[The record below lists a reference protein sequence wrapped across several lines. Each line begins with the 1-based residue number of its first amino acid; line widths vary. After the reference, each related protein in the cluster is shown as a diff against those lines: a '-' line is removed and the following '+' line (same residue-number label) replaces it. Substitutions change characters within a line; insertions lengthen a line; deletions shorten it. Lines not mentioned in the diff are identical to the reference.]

1 VTNQSPSKEGPLR
14 HLAQDL
20 AELER
25 VGLLRVRPEP
35 VDQAADPRAVYLG
48 SNDYLGYRSTGRL
61 TRYALGAATEHPA
74 GSGASRLVLGEHRAH
89 RALEQALSRWL
100 GFDETLVFTTGYA
113 ANLGVMSSLAGEGD
127 LIVSDAWNHASIID
141 GCRLSRA
148 KIAIVPHGSSDAVR
162 AALRASPARRRWVV
176 TEGYFSMEGDTPDL
190 ASLRSICDEE
200 DAALI
205 VDDAHAIG
213 VLGPE
218 GRGCASAAGARPDV
232 LVGTLGKALGAQGAF
247 VAGSRDLC
255 RWLWNR
261 ARPFVFS
268 TGLSPLLAAIAVGAV
283 AEARS
288 DEIGRRRLAAVSD
301 RLRQGLAGAGL
312 PVAPSYGPIVP
323 LILGDET
330 RAVAWSRRLA
340 ELGVRIQAIRPP
352 TVPPG
357 TSRLRI
363 AARADL
369 RDDEIDHAVAA
380 LATLHRHA
388 ALR

>member
-1 VTNQSPSKEGPLR
+1 MSETLARSKGPLGY
-14 HLAQDL
+14 LAEEL
-20 AELER
+20 AELELA
-25 VGLLRVRPEP
+25 GLLRVRPEA
-35 VDQAADPRAVYLG
+35 VDASGSSGAIHLC

-61 TRYALGAATEHPA
+61 VRYARAAAAEHPS
-74 GSGASRLVLGEHRAH
+74 GSGASRLVAGEHRAH
-89 RALEQALSRWL
+89 RALEQSIAKWL
-100 GFDETLVFTTGYA
+100 GFEESLVFTTGYT
-113 ANLGVMSSLAGEGD
+113 ANLGLLSALAREGD

-148 KIAIVPHGSSDAVR
+148 KVIIVPHGAVDGVR
-162 AALRASPARRRWVV
+162 AALRTSNARRRWVV

-190 ASLRSICDEE
+190 TALRAICDEE

-213 VLGPE
+213 ALGPE
-218 GRGCASAAGARPDV
+218 GRGLAAPVRPDA

-261 ARPFVFS
+261 SRPFVFS
-268 TGLSPLLAAIAVGAV
+268 TGLSPLLAAIGVGAV
-283 AEARS
+283 AEARN
-288 DEIGRRRLAAVSD
+288 DDAGRQRLAAVTE
-301 RLRQGLAGAGL
+301 RLRAGLQADGL
-312 PVAPSYGPIVP
+312 PVVPSHGPIIPV
-323 LILGDET
+323 LLGTES

-340 ELGVRIQAIRPP
+340 ELGLRIQAIRPP

-363 AARADL
+363 ATRADL
-369 RDDEIDHAVAA
+369 TDDEVDRAVSG
-380 LATLHRHA
+380 LTKLHRDVG
-388 ALR
+388 LV

>member
-1 VTNQSPSKEGPLR
+1 
-14 HLAQDL
+14 
-20 AELER
+20 
-25 VGLLRVRPEP
+25 LRVRPDP
-35 VDQAADPRAVYLG
+35 VDQGPDPRTVYLG

-61 TRYALGAATEHPA
+61 TRYALGAAAEHPA

-89 RALEQALSRWL
+89 RALEQALARWL
-100 GFDETLVFTTGYA
+100 GFEETIVFTSGYA
-113 ANLGVMSSLAGEGD
+113 ANLGTIAALAAEGD

-148 KIAIVPHGSSDAVR
+148 KVAVVAHGALDAVR
-162 AALRASPARRRWVV
+162 AALRASSARRRWVV

-190 ASLRSICDEE
+190 AGLRAICDEE

-218 GRGCASAAGARPDV
+218 GRGCASAAGSRPDV

-268 TGLSPLLAAIAVGAV
+268 TGLSPLLAAIAQGAV
-283 AEARS
+283 SEARA
-288 DEIGRRRLAAVSD
+288 DEAGRRRLAIVGD
-301 RLRQGLAGAGL
+301 RLRTGLAAAGL
-312 PVAPSYGPIVP
+312 PVASSYGPILP
-323 LILGDET
+323 LILGEET
-330 RAVAWSRRLA
+330 RALAWSRRLA
-340 ELGVRIQAIRPP
+340 ELDVRIQAIRPP

-363 AARADL
+363 AVRADL
-369 RDDEIDHAVAA
+369 RDDEVDRAIAA
-380 LATLHRHA
+380 LGSLQRDAVGR
-388 ALR
+388 

>member
-1 VTNQSPSKEGPLR
+1 MSHESESTKGPLR

-25 VGLLRVRPEP
+25 AGLLRVRPEP
-35 VDQAADPRAVYLG
+35 VDQNIDARTVYLG

-89 RALEQALSRWL
+89 RALEHALARWL
-100 GFDETLVFTTGYA
+100 GFDESLVFTTGYT
-113 ANLGVMSSLAGEGD
+113 ANLGVISSLAGEGD
-127 LIVSDAWNHASIID
+127 LVVSDAWNHASIID

-148 KIAIVPHGSSDAVR
+148 KIAVVPHGDVEAVR
-162 AALRASPARRRWVV
+162 GALRDSTARRRWVV

-190 ASLRSICDEE
+190 PALRAICDEQ

-218 GRGCASAAGARPDV
+218 GRGCAAAAGIRPDI

-247 VAGSRDLC
+247 VAGSLDLC

-268 TGLSPLLAAIAVGAV
+268 TGLSPLLAAVAQGAVG
-283 AEARS
+283 EARA
-288 DEIGRRRLAAVSD
+288 DEIGRRRLHAVGE
-301 RLRQGLAGAGL
+301 RLRTGLAASGV
-312 PVAPSYGPIVP
+312 PIAPSYGPIIP
-323 LILGDET
+323 LILGEEA
-330 RAVAWSRRLA
+330 RALAWSRRLA
-340 ELGVRIQAIRPP
+340 EMGIRIQAIRPP
-352 TVPPG
+352 TVPKG

-363 AARADL
+363 AVRADV
-369 RDDEIDHAVAA
+369 RDDEVDRTVAA
-380 LATLHRHA
+380 LGALQRDATPR
-388 ALR
+388 

>member
-1 VTNQSPSKEGPLR
+1 
-14 HLAQDL
+14 LA
-20 AELER
+20 
-25 VGLLRVRPEP
+25 
-35 VDQAADPRAVYLG
+35 
-48 SNDYLGYRSTGRL
+48 
-61 TRYALGAATEHPA
+61 
-74 GSGASRLVLGEHRAH
+74 
-89 RALEQALSRWL
+89 RWL
-100 GFDETLVFTTGYA
+100 GFEETLVFTTGYTANIGLIA
-113 ANLGVMSSLAGEGD
+113 ALAKNGD

-148 KIAIVPHGSSDAVR
+148 QVAVVPHGSVEAVR
-162 AALRASPARRRWVV
+162 DALRASPARRRWVV

-190 ASLRSICDEE
+190 AALRTICDEE

-218 GRGCASAAGARPDV
+218 GRGCATGADARPDV

-261 ARPFVFS
+261 ARSFVFS
-268 TGLSPLLAAIAVGAV
+268 TGLSPLLAAIAQGAV
-283 AEARS
+283 TEARA
-288 DEIGRRRLAAVSD
+288 DDVGRRRLGVVTD
-301 RLRQGLAGAGL
+301 RLRAGLAAGGL
-312 PVAPSYGPIVP
+312 PVARSYGPIIP
-323 LILGDET
+323 LILGGEM
-330 RAVAWSRRLA
+330 RAVSWSRRLA

-352 TVPPG
+352 TVPQG

-369 RDDEIDHAVAA
+369 RDDEVDRAVTA
-380 LATLHRHA
+380 LVSLQRDAVGR
-388 ALR
+388 

>member
-1 VTNQSPSKEGPLR
+1 VSGGPATVRGPLR

-20 AELER
+20 EELEQR
-25 VGLLRVRPEP
+25 GLLRIRPAP
-35 VDQAADPRAVYLG
+35 VDERIDPRIIYLG

-61 TRYALGAATEHPA
+61 TRYALGAAAEHPA

-89 RALEQALSRWL
+89 RALEQALARWL
-100 GFDETLVFTTGYA
+100 DVDETIVFSSGYA
-113 ANLGVMSSLAGEGD
+113 ANLGVMSALASEAD

-148 KIAIVPHGSSDAVR
+148 KIAVVPHNSVEAVR
-162 AALRASPARRRWVV
+162 GALRASPARRRWVV

-190 ASLRSICDEE
+190 AALRAVCDEE

-218 GRGCASAAGARPDV
+218 GRGCASAAGIRPDV

-247 VAGSRDLC
+247 VAGSHDLC

-268 TGLSPLLAAIAVGAV
+268 TGLSPLLAAVAHGAV
-283 AEARS
+283 SEARA
-288 DEIGRRRLAAVSD
+288 DGAGRQRLAALGG
-301 RLRQGLAGAGL
+301 RLRSGLAAAGV
-312 PVAPSYGPIVP
+312 PIAPSYGPILP
-323 LILGDET
+323 LLLGEES

-340 ELGVRIQAIRPP
+340 EVGVRIQAIRPP
-352 TVPPG
+352 TVPNG

-363 AARADL
+363 AVRADL
-369 RDDEIDHAVAA
+369 RDEEIDVAVAA
-380 LATLHRHA
+380 LESLHHNA
-388 ALR
+388 VNP